1 MTGEMTQPMTTRHL
15 PGVPASWFERPDG
28 SSGAYGIHGIGHT
41 LRVWIHAQEIAEALG
56 LAEWQREALHYA
68 ALWHDLGRTDDGVD
82 YYHGAKSAGK
92 VQGLGLHTEVEPQ
105 TRDVALYAITHHC
118 GSEEHGERAAMWLPD
133 REGALA
139 VFRVL
144 KDADGLDRVR
154 LGADEL
160 DVRQLRFEVSPQR
173 VERAW
178 ELLERV
184 GLGS

>member
-1 MTGEMTQPMTTRHL
+1 MTARDTPE
-15 PGVPASWFERPDG
+15 VPAPWFERPDG
-28 SSGAYGIHGIGHT
+28 TSGAHGIHGIGHT

-56 LAEWQREALHYA
+56 LAAWQSEALHFA
-68 ALWHDLGRTDDGVD
+68 ALWHDIGRTNDGAD

-92 VQGLGLHTEVEPQ
+92 VQGLGLHTGVEPQ
-105 TRDVALYAITHHC
+105 SRDAALYAITHHC

-160 DVRQLRFEVSPQR
+160 DVSQLRFDVSRQR
-173 VERAW
+173 VERAR